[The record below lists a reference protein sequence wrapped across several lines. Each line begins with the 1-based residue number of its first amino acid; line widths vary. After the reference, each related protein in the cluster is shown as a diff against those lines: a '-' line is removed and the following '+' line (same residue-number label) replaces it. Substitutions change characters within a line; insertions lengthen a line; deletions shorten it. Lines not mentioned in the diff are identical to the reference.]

1 MKCLYCDKEM
11 VYKPNMRGYGSR
23 GENYNE
29 LVIDYLRYVENNMDY
44 NKLNELKAK
53 YGDVEKDYIIC
64 KRKIKRHETFSFMPQ
79 YYVCPKCGL
88 VLQKIPDAYINGV
101 INAEW

>member
-11 VYKPNMRGYGSR
+11 IYKPNMRGYGSR

-29 LVIDYLRYVENNMDY
+29 LVIDYS
-44 NKLNELKAK
+44 
-53 YGDVEKDYIIC
+53 VEKDYVIC
-64 KRKIKRHETFSFMPQ
+64 KRKINETFSFMPQ

-88 VLQKIPDAYINGV
+88 VLQKIPDKYIDDV

>member
-29 LVIDYLRYVENNMDY
+29 LVIDYLRY
-44 NKLNELKAK
+44 L
-53 YGDVEKDYIIC
+53 EKDYIIC
-64 KRKIKRHETFSFMPQ
+64 KLKIKRHETFSFMPQ

-88 VLQKIPDAYINGV
+88 VLQKIPDEYINGV
-101 INAEW
+101 INAEL

>member
-11 VYKPNMRGYGSR
+11 VYKPNIRGYGSR

-29 LVIDYLRYVENNMDY
+29 LVIDYLRY
-44 NKLNELKAK
+44 
-53 YGDVEKDYIIC
+53 VEKDYIIC

-88 VLQKIPDAYINGV
+88 VLQKIPDEYINGV
-101 INAEW
+101 INAEL

>member
-29 LVIDYLRYVENNMDY
+29 LVIDYLRYVE
-44 NKLNELKAK
+44 
-53 YGDVEKDYIIC
+53 KDYIMS

-88 VLQKIPDAYINGV
+88 VLQKIPDEYINGV
-101 INAEW
+101 INAEL

>member
-11 VYKPNMRGYGSR
+11 IYKPNMRGYGSR

-29 LVIDYLRYVENNMDY
+29 LVIDYS
-44 NKLNELKAK
+44 
-53 YGDVEKDYIIC
+53 VEKDYVIC
-64 KRKIKRHETFSFMPQ
+64 KRKINKTFSFMLQ

-88 VLQKIPDAYINGV
+88 VLQKIPDAYIDDV

>member
-29 LVIDYLRYVENNMDY
+29 LVIDYS
-44 NKLNELKAK
+44 
-53 YGDVEKDYIIC
+53 VEKDYVIC
-64 KRKIKRHETFSFMPQ
+64 KRKINKTFSFMPQ
-79 YYVCPKCGL
+79 YYVCPECGL
-88 VLQKIPDAYINGV
+88 VLQKIPKEDIDDV
-101 INAEW
+101 INAER

>member
-1 MKCLYCDKEM
+1 M

-29 LVIDYLRYVENNMDY
+29 LVIDYS
-44 NKLNELKAK
+44 
-53 YGDVEKDYIIC
+53 VEKDYVIC
-64 KRKIKRHETFSFMPQ
+64 KRKINKIFSFMPQ

-88 VLQKIPDAYINGV
+88 VLQKIPDKYIDDV

>member
-29 LVIDYLRYVENNMDY
+29 LVIDYS
-44 NKLNELKAK
+44 
-53 YGDVEKDYIIC
+53 VEKDYVIC
-64 KRKIKRHETFSFMPQ
+64 KRKINKIFSFMPQ

-88 VLQKIPDAYINGV
+88 VLQKIPDEYINGV

>member
-11 VYKPNMRGYGSR
+11 IYKPNMRGYGSR

-29 LVIDYLRYVENNMDY
+29 LVIDYS
-44 NKLNELKAK
+44 
-53 YGDVEKDYIIC
+53 VEKDYVIC
-64 KRKIKRHETFSFMPQ
+64 KRKINKIFSFMPQ

-88 VLQKIPDAYINGV
+88 VLQKIPDKYIDDV